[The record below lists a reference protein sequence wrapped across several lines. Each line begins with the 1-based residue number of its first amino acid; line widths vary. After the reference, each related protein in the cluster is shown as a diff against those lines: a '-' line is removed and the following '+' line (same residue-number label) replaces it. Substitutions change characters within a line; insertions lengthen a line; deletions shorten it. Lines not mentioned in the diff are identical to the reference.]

1 MSLTRR
7 NFTGALAAGLVLG
20 RSGPARAGRTVRLS
34 YQRSSTLLTVLKAR
48 GTLEERLGRQGF
60 GVSWHLF
67 TKVLEP
73 MNTGAVDLHADVADA
88 VPIFT
93 QSAGAP
99 LTFYAMEAG
108 SPRAEAIIVPD
119 ESPIGT
125 IADLKGRSVGV
136 SKGSGCHFI
145 LAGAL
150 KREGL
155 RFTDIRPAYLEA
167 PDGLAAFERGG
178 IEAWAI
184 WDPFL
189 AIVGAKRPVRVLADA
204 TGLSSYN
211 RYYTVNDS
219 FAAEQPEVVATVF
232 AALVEAGQWVKGNPK
247 EAVALLAPIWGD
259 LPPEVVA
266 TVNER
271 RSYAVGAVE
280 RAALSEQQA
289 IADTFFEARLIPR
302 RLDASAVRL
311 WQPPGGRG

>member
-7 NFTGALAAGLVLG
+7 HLAGALTAGLVLG
-20 RSGPARAGRTVRLS
+20 RSGAARAGRTVRLS
-34 YQRSSTLLTVLKAR
+34 YQRSSTLLTVLKAK

-108 SPRAEAIIVPD
+108 SPRAEAIIVPE
-119 ESPIGT
+119 ESSIRT
-125 IADLKGRSVGV
+125 VADLKGHSVGV

-155 RFTDIRPAYLEA
+155 RFADIRPAYLEA

-189 AIVGAKRPVRVLADA
+189 AIVQAKRPVRVLADA

-219 FAAEQPEVVATVF
+219 FAVEQPEVVATVF
-232 AALVEAGQWVKGNPK
+232 AALVEAKQWVKANPK
-247 EAVALLAPIWGD
+247 EAVALLAPTWGD
-259 LPPEVVA
+259 LPPDVVD
-266 TVNER
+266 TVNAR

-289 IADTFFEARLIPR
+289 IADTFFEAGLIPR
-302 RLDASAVRL
+302 RLDATAVRL